1 MATMALSGGRS
12 IRARLTSLLAA
23 ITAAA
28 LLSSS
33 VAYFLYEVL
42 TIRATLTQEL
52 TTQAQVVGS
61 NAVNSLKFDRAD
73 RAQTALESLR
83 ASAHVEAAAIYNLSG
98 EVFSSDLGPSRDIAV
113 YPKNLDLSV
122 LPKLPTYL
130 PGPQMVDGH
139 MEVWRE
145 ISTPDGPVGY
155 IFIRANLSEVRQR
168 AFRAMGIQGVILIV
182 VFGLVFLAST
192 QLQGM
197 VSDPILKLA
206 EAAKRISEER
216 DYSIRVAEDGDGE
229 IQVLAASLNGML
241 EEIQRRD
248 RQLTENQS
256 QLEVQVVERTDE
268 LIRVNTQLLM
278 AKERAEEASRAKS
291 AFLANMSHELRTPL
305 NAILLYSELLQDDAT
320 EQGMDALVPDIQKIH
335 GAGRHLLSLIDGIL
349 DLSKIEAGKMTLFW
363 EDVEVA
369 TLVSEVAATVR
380 PLIEKNQN
388 RLEIHLD
395 PRVTRIRAD
404 LTKLRQALFNL
415 LNNASK
421 FTEKGVVALT
431 VEDGG
436 DQVIWKVTDNGIGM
450 SPEQAQRIFEEF
462 TQADE
467 STTRKFGGTGLG
479 LTISRKLI
487 QLMGGEIQVSSRLGQ
502 GSTFTIRLPKG
513 TLAEAS
519 APQQEEKGGTSAPT
533 HPRRSTVL
541 IIDDDAVM
549 RDAMSRA
556 LVKEGYWVATAA
568 DGHEGLEVAR
578 SLHPDI
584 ITLDVVMNGFD
595 GWRVLAALKEDP
607 RTAKIPV
614 VLLTMVDDREKGF
627 ALGAADYLV
636 KPATPEEVAQVLDR
650 HRSGTPPFRVL
661 VVEDDEATREAFRT
675 MVERTGWEFSGAGDG
690 AQALALMEG
699 RAPNLI
705 LLDLMMPGM
714 DGFAFVSELQKDERW
729 TRIPIIVVTAKDI
742 AGDDVIRLPKPQ
754 VQQILQKGLFG
765 RQELVEAVRR
775 LISEREVRRA

>member
-1 MATMALSGGRS
+1 MMTLPGGRS
-12 IRARLTSLLAA
+12 IRARLTFLLAA

-28 LLSSS
+28 LLLSSA
-33 VAYFLYEVL
+33 AYFFYEVL
-42 TIRATLTQEL
+42 TIRSTLTQEL
-52 TTQAQVVGS
+52 TTQAEVVAA
-61 NAVNSLKFDRAD
+61 NAVNAIHFDRAD
-73 RAQTALESLR
+73 RAQQTLESLK
-83 ASAHVEAAAIYNLSG
+83 ASAHVEAAAIFNLAG
-98 EVFSSDLGPSRDIAV
+98 EVFSSELGATRDLSV
-113 YPKNLDLSV
+113 YPKNIDLAA
-122 LPKLPTYL
+122 LPKMPASLP
-130 PGPQMVDGH
+130 PPQMVDGKL
-139 MEVWRE
+139 EVWKE
-145 ISTPDGPVGY
+145 ISSADGPVGY
-155 IFIRANLSEVRQR
+155 IFIRANLTQVRQR
-168 AFRAMGIQGVILIV
+168 AFRAMGMQAVILLV

-206 EAAKRISEER
+206 GAARRISDKQ
-216 DYSIRVAEDGDGE
+216 DYSIRVEEDGDGE
-229 IQVLAASLNGML
+229 IQVLAESLNGML

-248 RQLTENQS
+248 RQLLDNRS

-305 NAILLYSELLQDDAT
+305 NAILLYSELLQDDAKD
-320 EQGMDALVPDIQKIH
+320 QGMDALVPDIQKIH

-349 DLSKIEAGKMTLFW
+349 DLSKIEAGKMTLFL
-363 EDVEVA
+363 EDVDLEG
-369 TLVSEVAATVR
+369 LVSEVTATVR

-388 RLEIHLD
+388 RLEVQLD
-395 PRVTRIRAD
+395 TQVKCIRAD

-421 FTEKGVVALT
+421 FTQKGVISLSTEDAGDT
-431 VEDGG
+431 VLF
-436 DQVIWKVTDNGIGM
+436 KVSDSGIGM

-487 QLMGGEIQVSSRLGQ
+487 QLMGGEITVTSRPGL

-513 TLAEAS
+513 SPVGAGHPPTPE
-519 APQQEEKGGTSAPT
+519 PQRAAATPF
-533 HPRRSTVL
+533 PRRSTVL

-568 DGHEGLEVAR
+568 DGPEGLEVAR

-595 GWRVLAALKEDP
+595 GWRVLAALKDDP

-627 ALGAADYLV
+627 ALGACDYIL
-636 KPATPEEVAQVLDR
+636 KPASPDDVASVLDR
-650 HRSGTPPFRVL
+650 HRSGAPPFRVL
-661 VVEDDEATREAFRT
+661 VVEDDDPTRQAFES
-675 MVERTGWEFSGAGDG
+675 MVERAGWEFKGASDG
-690 AQALALMEG
+690 AQALALMEAK
-699 RAPNLI
+699 APHLI
-705 LLDLMMPGM
+705 LLDLMLPGM
-714 DGFAFVSELQKDERW
+714 DGFAFVTELQRDSRW
-729 TRIPIIVVTAKDI
+729 AQIPIIVVTAKDMR
-742 AGDDVIRLPKPQ
+742 GEDLIRLPRPQ
-754 VQQILQKGLFG
+754 VQQIVQKGLFG
-765 RQELVEAVRR
+765 RQELVEAVRK
-775 LISEREVRRA
+775 LIGDREVHRG